1 MALNNLRHS
10 DTSGLCILV
19 VLLASYERGEPPCT
33 TEVQYALYDTDVR
46 SHTEKIVQFTLSV
59 AFESSYMQ
67 NTDNF
72 CVRTALLIRP

>member
-1 MALNNLRHS
+1 MQS
-10 DTSGLCILV
+10 
-19 VLLASYERGEPPCT
+19 
-33 TEVQYALYDTDVR
+33 EVQCVLHDADVR